1 MVTLLAA
8 CDPGD
13 VETSTQLAETQ
24 IPQTSGPASTDGVPD
39 ISEIDQSALVLAV
52 LPRVSF
58 DRWSRVWVNESGLR
72 LTDEDR
78 EAISATIGPLVQFV
92 ADSDEAWGDSGI
104 LPEDEVLLSFT
115 KLNKIKSDVV
125 AIDQWLSLD
134 IEAGSARTWLFQWDG
149 EAWMIVDPEQ
159 VDVTVTTAVS

>member
-1 MVTLLAA
+1 MAALWRLITGWLLMVLLLAA

-13 VETSTQLAETQ
+13 
-24 IPQTSGPASTDGVPD
+24 GVPD
-39 ISEIDQSALVLAV
+39 ISEVDQSALVLAV

-58 DRWSRVWVNESGLR
+58 ERWNRVWVNESGMR

-78 EAISATIGPLVQFV
+78 AAISAAIGPPVQFV
-92 ADSDEAWGDSGI
+92 ADSSEAWGDSGI

-115 KLNKIKSDVV
+115 KLIKIKNDVL

-134 IEAGSARTWLFQWDG
+134 IQAGWARTWLFQWDG
-149 EAWMIVDPEQ
+149 LGWIIVDPEH